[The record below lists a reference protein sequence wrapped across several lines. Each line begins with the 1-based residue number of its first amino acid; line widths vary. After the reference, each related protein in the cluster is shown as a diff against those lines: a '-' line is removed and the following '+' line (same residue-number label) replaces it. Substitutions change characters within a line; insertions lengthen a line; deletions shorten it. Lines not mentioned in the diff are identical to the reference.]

1 MFDDEGYLE
10 SRVFPP
16 VHKIV
21 LGLCRGD
28 LRQTLEMSSSNID
41 DLDMDGRTAL
51 SWTAAKS
58 DARAVEILLE
68 FGANPNV
75 VSHRGHGPLSW
86 AAQSREPGRRDV
98 VEKLLASSAD
108 ANWADNNNRTPLINS
123 TSDVDDPECLRLLI
137 DHGAEIN
144 WQDCHRRTAVCYAAK
159 MNRIA
164 NLRYLLEVGA
174 DYSIPDH
181 WGHTPHIE
189 AMYQNHHAALEVLLA
204 KDPLLLPPR
213 LADSRTVS
221 HIAAAHADA
230 KTFHLLADKADLSL
244 CTLDDIDN
252 DGHSFQEVFE
262 ARDLVTEELRTAF
275 KRFCLEVVMENSCPV
290 LTNPMDSEDEF
301 VDALE

>member
-28 LRQTLEMSSSNID
+28 LRQTLEMSSSDID

-51 SWTAAKS
+51 SWAAATS
-58 DARAVEILLE
+58 DARAIEILLE

-75 VSHRGHGPLSW
+75 VSHRGHGLLSW

-98 VEKLLASSAD
+98 VEKLLSSSAD
-108 ANWADNNNRTPLINS
+108 ANWADKNNRTPLINS

-159 MNRIA
+159 MNRMA

-181 WGHTPHIE
+181 WGH
-189 AMYQNHHAALEVLLA
+189 
-204 KDPLLLPPR
+204 R
-213 LADSRTVS
+213 S
-221 HIAAAHADA
+221 HVPEP
-230 KTFHLLADKADLSL
+230 S
-244 CTLDDIDN
+244 C
-252 DGHSFQEVFE
+252 G
-262 ARDLVTEELRTAF
+262 ARGAIG
-275 KRFCLEVVMENSCPV
+275 
-290 LTNPMDSEDEF
+290 
-301 VDALE
+301 